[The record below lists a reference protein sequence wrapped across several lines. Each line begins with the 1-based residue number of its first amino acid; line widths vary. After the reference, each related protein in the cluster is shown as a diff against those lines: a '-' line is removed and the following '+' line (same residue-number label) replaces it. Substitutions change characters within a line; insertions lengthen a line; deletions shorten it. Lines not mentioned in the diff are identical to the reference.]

1 MCREV
6 RDGGGQA
13 MTRKLVIILLI
24 FKNSGEKQLNS

>member
-13 MTRKLVIILLI
+13 MTGKLVIILLI
-24 FKNSGEKQLNS
+24 FKNSEEKQLNS

>member
-13 MTRKLVIILLI
+13 MTGKLMIILLI
-24 FKNSGEKQLNS
+24 FKNSGEEQLIS

>member
-13 MTRKLVIILLI
+13 MNGKLVIILLI
-24 FKNSGEKQLNS
+24 FKNSGEKLNS